1 MENEVLKFLEVYSK
15 TMQSQN
21 KYVSDNTWNAYK
33 LMLSNINELDELK
46 DEIKELKKELKK
58 NEQTRKS

>member
-21 KYVSDNTWNAYK
+21 KYVSENTWNAYK
-33 LMLSNINELDELK
+33 LILAHINELDELK
-46 DEIKELKKELKK
+46 DEVKELKKEIKK
-58 NEQTRKS
+58 HESSTKN